1 MLSFSI
7 IREKISAW
15 AHLYRWK
22 EKERMDEH
30 GVTLSGQFVAVG
42 LLAYSVHDG
51 QNVCN
56 QWDIDNEVSFALI
69 RQAGMD
75 ESQEVWLYNRYTFS
89 S

>member
-1 MLSFSI
+1 M
-7 IREKISAW
+7 KISGW

-30 GVTLSGQFVAVG
+30 GVALSGQFIAVG
-42 LLAYSVHDG
+42 LLAHSVHDG

-69 RQAGMD
+69 KQADAD
-75 ESQEVWLYNRYTFS
+75 ELQEVWLYNR
-89 S
+89 